1 MNANAIIKS
10 FLFMMCTS
18 TRKRAKSKGQSAK
31 IPWLL
36 ALSASP
42 SLFRC
47 QCRGG
52 RVLTIELSDEGF
64 GDIQRFGGADD
75 ALNFGDIEDQR
86 DAMALGID
94 IESLADVLIDWAQ
107 DLLEL
112 LIKGSLSI
120 FAFTLIVFLHLL
132 DLIVLLRSD
141 LRILERCSF
150 IQIGRRLLNLL
161 LQGLQLSPARLI
173 LGIDFLDSRHK
184 AINTLLLISELGT
197 INERDLGVGYTAG
210 LGWSRRGRRRIGAR
224 LSERGPGTDRREK
237 SDRGYRT
244 KYLHNFLVNSLV

>member
-1 MNANAIIKS
+1 S
-10 FLFMMCTS
+10 DVCSSDL
-18 TRKRAKSKGQSAK
+18 R
-31 IPWLL
+31 
-36 ALSASP
+36 
-42 SLFRC
+42 FR
-47 QCRGG
+47 
-52 RVLTIELSDEGF
+52 
-64 GDIQRFGGADD
+64 GADD

-132 DLIVLLRSD
+132 DLVVLLRSD

-161 LQGLQLSPARLI
+161 LQGLQLSASRLK
-173 LGIDFLDSRHK
+173 LGVHFLDGGHK
-184 AINTLLLISELGT
+184 AINTLLLIGELGA
-197 INERDLGVGYTAG
+197 I
-210 LGWSRRGRRRIGAR
+210 
-224 LSERGPGTDRREK
+224 
-237 SDRGYRT
+237 
-244 KYLHNFLVNSLV
+244 

>member
-1 MNANAIIKS
+1 M
-10 FLFMMCTS
+10 
-18 TRKRAKSKGQSAK
+18 G
-31 IPWLL
+31 
-36 ALSASP
+36 
-42 SLFRC
+42 
-47 QCRGG
+47 
-52 RVLTIELSDEGF
+52 
-64 GDIQRFGGADD
+64 
-75 ALNFGDIEDQR
+75 
-86 DAMALGID
+86 LGID

-132 DLIVLLRSD
+132 DLIILLRRD
-141 LRILERCSF
+141 LGILERCSF
-150 IQIGRRLLNLL
+150 IQIGSRLLNLL
-161 LQGLQLSPARLI
+161 LQGLQLSPPRLK

-224 LSERGPGTDRREK
+224 LSESGPGTDRREK

>member
-1 MNANAIIKS
+1 M
-10 FLFMMCTS
+10 
-18 TRKRAKSKGQSAK
+18 G
-31 IPWLL
+31 
-36 ALSASP
+36 
-42 SLFRC
+42 
-47 QCRGG
+47 
-52 RVLTIELSDEGF
+52 
-64 GDIQRFGGADD
+64 
-75 ALNFGDIEDQR
+75 
-86 DAMALGID
+86 LGIN

-161 LQGLQLSPARLI
+161 LQGLQLSPARLK
-173 LGIDFLDSRHK
+173 LGIHFLDSRHK
-184 AINTLLLISELGT
+184 AINTLLLIGELGT
-197 INERDLGVGYTAG
+197 IDERDLSVGYTAG
-210 LGWSRRGRRRIGAR
+210 LGLSRRGRRRIGAR
-224 LSERGPGTDRREK
+224 LSKSGPRTDRREK

>member
-18 TRKRAKSKGQSAK
+18 NAGAKSEGPRDKV
-31 IPWLL
+31 P
-36 ALSASP
+36 ALRCLHFALHL
-42 SLFRC
+42 LFRC
-47 QCRGG
+47 QCRSG

-120 FAFTLIVFLHLL
+120 FAFTLIVFFICSILSFCCAVTLGSW
-132 DLIVLLRSD
+132 SD
-141 LRILERCSF
+141 AALFKSAVDFSICCCKVCS
-150 IQIGRRLLNLL
+150 
-161 LQGLQLSPARLI
+161 S
-173 LGIDFLDSRHK
+173 
-184 AINTLLLISELGT
+184 
-197 INERDLGVGYTAG
+197 
-210 LGWSRRGRRRIGAR
+210 
-224 LSERGPGTDRREK
+224 
-237 SDRGYRT
+237 
-244 KYLHNFLVNSLV
+244 